1 MINPYNQRK
10 YTIGGVIIFIV
21 FIYIARLFY
30 MQIIDESYK
39 YSAQNN
45 SQRRITKYP
54 ARGVIFDRNGK
65 ILVYNE
71 PAFDLMVIPQQTQA
85 FDTLDLAKLLE
96 LDPIIIR
103 TIIQK
108 ARAYSIYKP
117 SIVVPQ
123 LSLET
128 TAILKEK
135 LFKFPGFFLQ
145 SRTLRKYPKPIAAH
159 LLGYVGE
166 VDENYIQK
174 HPYYKMGDYVGIS
187 GLERTY
193 EEYLRG
199 KKGVSIYL
207 VDVHNKIVGNFADGK
222 YDTAAV
228 PGYNITTGIDIEL
241 QEYGEKLMQNKKG
254 SIVAID
260 PQTGEILALVSSP
273 NYDPSLLVGR
283 KRTKNY
289 VVLLKDSLK
298 PLFNRA
304 LMAKYPPGSTFKI
317 VGALIGQQE
326 GVLTP
331 NTQFGC
337 SKGFTMGNIHVGC
350 HAHASPLN
358 LPQSIQH
365 SCNSYYCQAF
375 LKILNNRKYKNT
387 EQAFSS
393 WREYVTSFGF
403 GEKLGSDLAYELKGN
418 VPTVKYYDKYFGKN
432 RWHPL
437 TIISLSIGQ
446 GEMGITPVQLAN
458 FAATIA
464 NRGFF
469 YTPHVVRE
477 IQDAKWD
484 NSAFKIKHFTKIDPK
499 YFEPVIEGM
508 ENVVL
513 AGTARNA
520 KIDSITICGKTGTA
534 QNPHG
539 KDHSIF
545 IAFAPKEQSKIAIAV
560 IVENAGFG
568 ATYAAPIASLMI
580 EKYLKR
586 KVTRT
591 DLEKQMME
599 TNLIYR

>member
-260 PQTGEILALVSSP
+260 PQTG
-273 NYDPSLLVGR
+273 
-283 KRTKNY
+283 
-289 VVLLKDSLK
+289 
-298 PLFNRA
+298 
-304 LMAKYPPGSTFKI
+304 
-317 VGALIGQQE
+317 
-326 GVLTP
+326 
-331 NTQFGC
+331 
-337 SKGFTMGNIHVGC
+337 
-350 HAHASPLN
+350 
-358 LPQSIQH
+358 
-365 SCNSYYCQAF
+365 
-375 LKILNNRKYKNT
+375 
-387 EQAFSS
+387 
-393 WREYVTSFGF
+393 
-403 GEKLGSDLAYELKGN
+403 
-418 VPTVKYYDKYFGKN
+418 
-432 RWHPL
+432 
-437 TIISLSIGQ
+437 
-446 GEMGITPVQLAN
+446 
-458 FAATIA
+458 
-464 NRGFF
+464 
-469 YTPHVVRE
+469 
-477 IQDAKWD
+477 
-484 NSAFKIKHFTKIDPK
+484 
-499 YFEPVIEGM
+499 
-508 ENVVL
+508 
-513 AGTARNA
+513 
-520 KIDSITICGKTGTA
+520 
-534 QNPHG
+534 
-539 KDHSIF
+539 
-545 IAFAPKEQSKIAIAV
+545 
-560 IVENAGFG
+560 
-568 ATYAAPIASLMI
+568 
-580 EKYLKR
+580 
-586 KVTRT
+586 
-591 DLEKQMME
+591 
-599 TNLIYR
+599 

>member
-1 MINPYNQRK
+1 MINPYNPRK
-10 YTIGGVIIFIV
+10 YTIAGVIIFVVI
-21 FIYIARLFY
+21 IYIARLFY
-30 MQIIDESYK
+30 MQIIDDSYK

-54 ARGVIFDRNGK
+54 ARGVIFDRYGK

-71 PAFDLMVIPQQTQA
+71 PAYDLMVIPQQTLP
-85 FDTLDLAKLLE
+85 FDTIDLCNILE
-96 LDPIIIR
+96 IEPSTLR
-103 TIIQK
+103 LIIQK
-108 ARAYSIYKP
+108 AKSYSKYKP

-128 TAILKEK
+128 TAIVREK

-145 SRTLRKYPKPIAAH
+145 SRTLRKYPKPIASH

-166 VDENYIQK
+166 VNEDYIAK
-174 HPYYKMGDYVGIS
+174 NPYYKMGDYVGIS

-207 VDVHNKIVGNFADGK
+207 VDVHNKIVGNFAGGK

-228 PGYNITTGIDIEL
+228 PGYNIVTGIDMEL

-254 SIVAID
+254 SIVALD

-289 VVLLKDSLK
+289 AILLKDTLK

-304 LMAKYPPGSTFKI
+304 LMAKYPPGSTFKMTQ
-317 VGALIGQQE
+317 ALIGLQE
-326 GVLTP
+326 GVLKP
-331 NTQFGC
+331 NTSFGC
-337 SKGFTMGNIHVGC
+337 HKGFSMGNIHVGC
-350 HAHASPLN
+350 HEHPSPLN
-358 LPQSIQH
+358 LPQSIQY
-365 SCNSYYCQAF
+365 SCNAYYCQAF

-387 EQAFSS
+387 EEAFKA
-393 WREYVTSFGF
+393 WRDYVTSFGF

-418 VPTVKYYDKYFGKN
+418 VPTIKYYDKYFGKH
-432 RWHPL
+432 RWRPL

-446 GEMGITPVQLAN
+446 GEMGITPLQLAN
-458 FAATIA
+458 YAATIA
-464 NRGFF
+464 NRGFY

-477 IQDAKWD
+477 IQDAHWD
-484 NSAFKIKHFTKIDPK
+484 NSAFKTKHYTKIEPQ
-499 YFEPVIEGM
+499 YFEPIIEGM

-520 KIDSITICGKTGTA
+520 RIDSISVCGKTGTA

-545 IAFAPKEQSKIAIAV
+545 IAFAPKNNAKIAIAV

-586 KVTRT
+586 KVKRT